1 MEEPVARIAF
11 LIKQPKRALGAL
23 AVLVAATG
31 VVAGSG
37 ANFTAQSANPN
48 NSFSAGT
55 LSILNDKEN
64 AAILTTGT
72 TGMKPGGASAVGVV
86 DIQNDGSLAGNF
98 ELSRSNVTNTD
109 ATYPMSAKL
118 NLVVKDCGEWSGPST
133 VEACGA
139 AGSVA
144 DVTVYTGTIDGMG
157 TVNLGNFGGGEK
169 HRYEFSV
176 QLDASATDDYQGDS
190 STVRFDWDAVQS

>member
-1 MEEPVARIAF
+1 
-11 LIKQPKRALGAL
+11 LLGSL

-64 AAILTTGT
+64 AAILTASN
-72 TGMKPGGASAVGVV
+72 MKPGAAATTGVV
-86 DIQNDGSLAGNF
+86 DITNTGSLAGDF
-98 ELSRSNVTNTD
+98 TLSRSNVTNTD
-109 ATYPMSAKL
+109 AGNPMSAKL
-118 NLVVKDCGEWSGPST
+118 NLVVKDCGEWPNTST
-133 VEACGA
+133 VEPCGD
-139 AGSVA
+139 G
-144 DVTVYTGTIDGMG
+144 DDTTVYSGTVDGMSSAQ
-157 TVNLGNFGGGEK
+157 TLGNFSANEK

-176 QLDASATDDYQGDS
+176 QLDASATDAYQGDG
-190 STVRFDWDAVQS
+190 STVRFDWAAVQS